1 MESPPKRSIP
11 GLGAIFLVVF
21 LDILGFSLV
30 LPFLAQEARDNFHT
44 TELVGTLLGGSYSLM
59 QFLFV
64 PVWGRVSDGV
74 GRRPVLV
81 WSVLATAVGMSCL
94 GLGLL
99 YAHSVAWLFVAR
111 AASGIATANLGTASA
126 YIADVTKPEERS
138 RGMGLIGMAF
148 GLGFILGPVLGSQ
161 AFKHF
166 GLAGPGVVA
175 AVICAINF
183 VLGCIIL
190 PETRKK
196 DAAPPKK
203 GQRQG
208 QIRQTLIIVV
218 ESLPSLLRGNR
229 IKLIRHVL
237 AMKEVGFLIGIYFLG
252 TFAFTSFESTLPLLL
267 NAKLGFDEEHVG
279 YVFAFCG
286 IMAAMVQGGG
296 IGRLVKS
303 FGERRLIGASLIVV
317 AISLVLMPLANTLAT
332 LLGALAVFAI
342 GSGINRAPT
351 MGLIS
356 QLSPA
361 DEQGTTLGVAQSAG
375 TLARVLGPTVATTL
389 YDLWLPAP
397 YLACATIALLA
408 GLLAAL
414 RLMGSTAKSPSA

>member
-1 MESPPKRSIP
+1 MRSGSP
-11 GLGAIFLVVF
+11 LLVIFLTVF
-21 LDILGFSLV
+21 IDLIGFGIC
-30 LPFLAQEARDNFHT
+30 LP
-44 TELVGTLLGGSYSLM
+44 LLPKYAERYGAHGWKIGAAMGVYSLM
-59 QFLFV
+59 QLVFA
-64 PVWGRVSDGV
+64 PWWGQLSDRI
-74 GRRPVLV
+74 GRRPVLLV
-81 WSVLATAVGMSCL
+81 SNFGSIVAYGLFGLSAQFVGETGFWILVGSRVFAGICGANL
-94 GLGLL
+94 
-99 YAHSVAWLFVAR
+99 SVA
-111 AASGIATANLGTASA
+111 SA
-126 YIADVTKPEERS
+126 FIADVTTPEKRS
-138 RGMGLIGMAF
+138 KGMGLIGMAF

-166 GLAGPGVVA
+166 GLAGPGAVA

-196 DAAPPKK
+196 DAAPPV
-203 GQRQG
+203 QRPRLEQ
-208 QIRQTLIIVV
+208 
-218 ESLPSLLRGNR
+218 
-229 IKLIRHVL
+229 IRHVL

-252 TFAFTSFESTLPLLL
+252 TFAFTAFESTLPLLL
-267 NAKLGFDEEHVG
+267 DAKLKFDEEHVG

-317 AISLVLMPLANTLAT
+317 AVSLVLMPLANTLAT

-342 GSGINRAPT
+342 GSGVNRAPT

-356 QLSPA
+356 QLSPT

-397 YLACATIALLA
+397 YLACATVALLA

-414 RLMGSTAKSPSA
+414 RLMGSTAKTPSA

>member
-1 MESPPKRSIP
+1 MRSGSP
-11 GLGAIFLVVF
+11 LLVIFLTVF
-21 LDILGFSLV
+21 IDLIGFGIC
-30 LPFLAQEARDNFHT
+30 LPLLPKYAERYGAQGWKIGAAMG
-44 TELVGTLLGGSYSLM
+44 VYSLM
-59 QFLFV
+59 QLVFA
-64 PVWGRVSDGV
+64 PWWGQLSDRI
-74 GRRPVLV
+74 GRRPVLLV
-81 WSVLATAVGMSCL
+81 SNFGSIVAYGLFGLSAQFVGETGFWILVGSRVFAGICGANL
-94 GLGLL
+94 
-99 YAHSVAWLFVAR
+99 SVA
-111 AASGIATANLGTASA
+111 SA
-126 YIADVTKPEERS
+126 FIADVTTPEKRS
-138 RGMGLIGMAF
+138 KGMGLIGMAF

-196 DAAPPKK
+196 DAAPPI
-203 GQRQG
+203 QRPRLEQ
-208 QIRQTLIIVV
+208 
-218 ESLPSLLRGNR
+218 
-229 IKLIRHVL
+229 IRHVL

-267 NAKLGFDEEHVG
+267 NAKLSFDEEHVG

>member
-1 MESPPKRSIP
+1 MRSGSP
-11 GLGAIFLVVF
+11 LLVIFLTVF
-21 LDILGFSLV
+21 IDLIGFGIC
-30 LPFLAQEARDNFHT
+30 LPLLPKYAERYGAQGWKIGAAMG
-44 TELVGTLLGGSYSLM
+44 VYSLM
-59 QFLFV
+59 QLVFA
-64 PVWGRVSDGV
+64 PWWGQLSDRI
-74 GRRPVLV
+74 GRRPVLLV
-81 WSVLATAVGMSCL
+81 SNFGSIVAYGLFGLSAQFVGETGFWILVGSRVFAGICGANL
-94 GLGLL
+94 
-99 YAHSVAWLFVAR
+99 SVA
-111 AASGIATANLGTASA
+111 SA
-126 YIADVTKPEERS
+126 FIADVTTPEKRS
-138 RGMGLIGMAF
+138 KGMGLIGMAF

-196 DAAPPKK
+196 DAAPPVRRPRFE
-203 GQRQG
+203 Q
-208 QIRQTLIIVV
+208 
-218 ESLPSLLRGNR
+218 
-229 IKLIRHVL
+229 IRHVL

-252 TFAFTSFESTLPLLL
+252 TFAFTAFESTLPLLL
-267 NAKLGFDEEHVG
+267 DAKLKFDEEHVG

-303 FGERRLIGASLIVV
+303 FGERRLIGTSLIVV
-317 AISLVLMPLANTLAT
+317 AISLVLMPLANTLPT

>member
-1 MESPPKRSIP
+1 MRSGSP
-11 GLGAIFLVVF
+11 LLVIFLTVF
-21 LDILGFSLV
+21 IDLIGFGIC
-30 LPFLAQEARDNFHT
+30 LPLLPKYAERYGAQGWKIGAAMG
-44 TELVGTLLGGSYSLM
+44 VYSLM
-59 QFLFV
+59 QLVFA
-64 PVWGRVSDGV
+64 PWWGQLSDRI
-74 GRRPVLV
+74 GRRPVLLV
-81 WSVLATAVGMSCL
+81 SNFGSIVAYGLFGLSAQFVGETGFWILVGSRVFAGICGANL
-94 GLGLL
+94 
-99 YAHSVAWLFVAR
+99 SVA
-111 AASGIATANLGTASA
+111 SA
-126 YIADVTKPEERS
+126 FIADVTTPEKRS
-138 RGMGLIGMAF
+138 KGMGLIGMAF

-196 DAAPPKK
+196 DAAPPI
-203 GQRQG
+203 QRPRLEQ
-208 QIRQTLIIVV
+208 
-218 ESLPSLLRGNR
+218 
-229 IKLIRHVL
+229 IRHVL

-252 TFAFTSFESTLPLLL
+252 TFAFTAFESTLPLLL
-267 NAKLGFDEEHVG
+267 DAKLKFDEEHVG

>member
-1 MESPPKRSIP
+1 MRSGSP
-11 GLGAIFLVVF
+11 LLVIFLTVF
-21 LDILGFSLV
+21 IDLIGFGIC
-30 LPFLAQEARDNFHT
+30 LPLLPKYAERYGAQGWKIGAAMG
-44 TELVGTLLGGSYSLM
+44 VYSLM
-59 QFLFV
+59 QLVFA
-64 PVWGRVSDGV
+64 PWWGQLSDRI
-74 GRRPVLV
+74 GRRPVLLV
-81 WSVLATAVGMSCL
+81 SNFGSIVAYGLFGLSAQFVGETGFWILVGSRVFAGICGANL
-94 GLGLL
+94 
-99 YAHSVAWLFVAR
+99 SVA
-111 AASGIATANLGTASA
+111 SA
-126 YIADVTKPEERS
+126 FIADVTTPEKRS
-138 RGMGLIGMAF
+138 KGMGLIGMAF

-183 VLGCIIL
+183 LLGCIIL

-196 DAAPPKK
+196 DAAPPI
-203 GQRQG
+203 QRPRLEQ
-208 QIRQTLIIVV
+208 
-218 ESLPSLLRGNR
+218 
-229 IKLIRHVL
+229 IRHVL

-252 TFAFTSFESTLPLLL
+252 TFAFTAFESTLPLLL
-267 NAKLGFDEEHVG
+267 DAKLKFDEEHVG

-397 YLACATIALLA
+397 YLACDTIALLA

>member
-1 MESPPKRSIP
+1 MRSGSP
-11 GLGAIFLVVF
+11 LLVIFLTVF
-21 LDILGFSLV
+21 IDLIGFGIC
-30 LPFLAQEARDNFHT
+30 LPLLPKYAERYGAQGWQIGAAMG
-44 TELVGTLLGGSYSLM
+44 VYSLM
-59 QFLFV
+59 QLVFA
-64 PVWGRVSDGV
+64 PWWGQLSDRI
-74 GRRPVLV
+74 GRRPVLLV
-81 WSVLATAVGMSCL
+81 SNFGSIVAYGLFGLSAHFVGETGFWILVGSRVFAGICGANL
-94 GLGLL
+94 
-99 YAHSVAWLFVAR
+99 SVA
-111 AASGIATANLGTASA
+111 SA
-126 YIADVTKPEERS
+126 FIADVTTPEKRS
-138 RGMGLIGMAF
+138 KGMGLIGMAF

-166 GLAGPGVVA
+166 GLAGPGLVA
-175 AVICAINF
+175 AVICATNF
-183 VLGCIIL
+183 ALGCIIL

-196 DAAPPKK
+196 DATPPVRRPRLE
-203 GQRQG
+203 Q
-208 QIRQTLIIVV
+208 
-218 ESLPSLLRGNR
+218 
-229 IKLIRHVL
+229 IRHVL

-252 TFAFTSFESTLPLLL
+252 TFAFTAFESTLPLLL
-267 NAKLGFDEEHVG
+267 DAKLRFDEEHVG

-317 AISLVLMPLANTLAT
+317 AVSLVLMPLANTLAT

>member
-1 MESPPKRSIP
+1 MRSGSP
-11 GLGAIFLVVF
+11 LLVIFLTVF
-21 LDILGFSLV
+21 IDLIGFGIC
-30 LPFLAQEARDNFHT
+30 LP
-44 TELVGTLLGGSYSLM
+44 LLPKYAERYGAHGWKIGAAMGVYSLM
-59 QFLFV
+59 QLVFA
-64 PVWGRVSDGV
+64 PWWGQLSDRI
-74 GRRPVLV
+74 GRRPVLLV
-81 WSVLATAVGMSCL
+81 SNFGSIVAYGLFGLSAQFVGETGFWILVGSRVFAGICGANL
-94 GLGLL
+94 
-99 YAHSVAWLFVAR
+99 SVA
-111 AASGIATANLGTASA
+111 SA
-126 YIADVTKPEERS
+126 FIADVTTPEKRS
-138 RGMGLIGMAF
+138 KGMGLIGMAF

-196 DAAPPKK
+196 DAAPPVRRPRFE
-203 GQRQG
+203 Q
-208 QIRQTLIIVV
+208 
-218 ESLPSLLRGNR
+218 
-229 IKLIRHVL
+229 IRHVL

-252 TFAFTSFESTLPLLL
+252 TFAFTAFESTLPLLL
-267 NAKLGFDEEHVG
+267 DAKLKFDEEHVG

-414 RLMGSTAKSPSA
+414 RLMGSTAKPPSA

>member
-1 MESPPKRSIP
+1 
-11 GLGAIFLVVF
+11 LVIFLTVF
-21 LDILGFSLV
+21 IDLIGFGIC
-30 LPFLAQEARDNFHT
+30 LPLLPKYAERYGAQGWKIGAAMG
-44 TELVGTLLGGSYSLM
+44 VYSLM
-59 QFLFV
+59 QLVFA
-64 PVWGRVSDGV
+64 PWWGQLSDRI
-74 GRRPVLV
+74 GRRPVLLV
-81 WSVLATAVGMSCL
+81 SNFGSIVAYGLFGLSAQFVGETGFWILVGSRVFAGICGANL
-94 GLGLL
+94 
-99 YAHSVAWLFVAR
+99 SVA
-111 AASGIATANLGTASA
+111 SA
-126 YIADVTKPEERS
+126 FIADVTTPEKRS
-138 RGMGLIGMAF
+138 KGMGLIGMAF

-190 PETRKK
+190 PETQKK
-196 DAAPPKK
+196 DAAPPVRRPRFE
-203 GQRQG
+203 Q
-208 QIRQTLIIVV
+208 
-218 ESLPSLLRGNR
+218 
-229 IKLIRHVL
+229 IRHVL

-252 TFAFTSFESTLPLLL
+252 TFAFTAFESTLPLLL
-267 NAKLGFDEEHVG
+267 DAKLKFDEEHVG

-389 YDLWLPAP
+389 YDVWLPAP

>member
-1 MESPPKRSIP
+1 MRSGSP
-11 GLGAIFLVVF
+11 LLVIFLTVF
-21 LDILGFSLV
+21 IDLIGFGIC
-30 LPFLAQEARDNFHT
+30 LPLLPKYAERYGAQGWQIGAAMG
-44 TELVGTLLGGSYSLM
+44 VYSLM
-59 QFLFV
+59 QLVFA
-64 PVWGRVSDGV
+64 PWWGQLSDRI
-74 GRRPVLV
+74 GRRPVLLV
-81 WSVLATAVGMSCL
+81 SNFGSIIAYGLFGLSARYIGDTGFWILVGSRVFAGICGANL
-94 GLGLL
+94 
-99 YAHSVAWLFVAR
+99 SVA
-111 AASGIATANLGTASA
+111 SA
-126 YIADVTKPEERS
+126 FIADVTTPEKRS
-138 RGMGLIGMAF
+138 KGMGLIGMAF

-166 GLAGPGVVA
+166 GLAGPGAVA
-175 AVICAINF
+175 AAICALNF
-183 VLGCIIL
+183 LLGCFIL
-190 PETRKK
+190 PETRKTEV
-196 DAAPPKK
+196 APTPRRPRLA
-203 GQRQG
+203 QLRHV
-208 QIRQTLIIVV
+208 LIVV
-218 ESLPSLLRGNR
+218 IESLPSLLRGNR

-237 AMKEVGFLIGIYFLG
+237 AMKEVGFLVGIYFLG
-252 TFAFTSFESTLPLLL
+252 TFAFTAFESTLPLLL
-267 NAKLGFDEEHVG
+267 DAKLRFDEEHVG

-317 AISLVLMPLANTLAT
+317 AISLLLMPLANSLLT
-332 LLGALAVFAI
+332 LLLALAVFAI

-356 QLSPA
+356 QLSPP
-361 DEQGTTLGVAQSAG
+361 DEQGTTLGIAQSAG

-414 RLMGSTAKSPSA
+414 RLMGSTEKAPTP

>member
-1 MESPPKRSIP
+1 
-11 GLGAIFLVVF
+11 
-21 LDILGFSLV
+21 
-30 LPFLAQEARDNFHT
+30 
-44 TELVGTLLGGSYSLM
+44 
-59 QFLFV
+59 
-64 PVWGRVSDGV
+64 
-74 GRRPVLV
+74 
-81 WSVLATAVGMSCL
+81 
-94 GLGLL
+94 
-99 YAHSVAWLFVAR
+99 
-111 AASGIATANLGTASA
+111 
-126 YIADVTKPEERS
+126 
-138 RGMGLIGMAF
+138 
-148 GLGFILGPVLGSQ
+148 
-161 AFKHF
+161 
-166 GLAGPGVVA
+166 VA

-183 VLGCIIL
+183 LLGCFIL

-196 DAAPPKK
+196 DAALSAEQP
-203 GQRQG
+203 RLER
-208 QIRQTLIIVV
+208 IRHTLIIVLKTV
-218 ESLPSLLRGNR
+218 PSLLRGNR

-237 AMKEVGFLIGIYFLG
+237 GMKEVGFLIGIYFLG
-252 TFAFTSFESTLPLLL
+252 TFAFTAFESTLPLLL
-267 NAKLGFDEEHVG
+267 DTKLHYDEEHVG

-303 FGERRLIGASLIVV
+303 FGERRLIGASLLVV
-317 AISLVLMPLANTLAT
+317 AVSLVLMPLANSLPTMLA
-332 LLGALAVFAI
+332 ALAVFAI

-361 DEQGTTLGVAQSAG
+361 DEQGTTLGIAQSAG

-408 GLLAAL
+408 GLLAVL

>member
-1 MESPPKRSIP
+1 
-11 GLGAIFLVVF
+11 LVIFLTVF
-21 LDILGFSLV
+21 IDLIGFGIC
-30 LPFLAQEARDNFHT
+30 LPLLPKYAERYGAQGWKIGAAMG
-44 TELVGTLLGGSYSLM
+44 VYSLM
-59 QFLFV
+59 QLVFA
-64 PVWGRVSDGV
+64 PWWGQLSDRI
-74 GRRPVLV
+74 GRRPVLLV
-81 WSVLATAVGMSCL
+81 SNFGSIVAYGLFGLSAQFVGETGFWILVGSRVFAGICGANL
-94 GLGLL
+94 
-99 YAHSVAWLFVAR
+99 SVA
-111 AASGIATANLGTASA
+111 SA
-126 YIADVTKPEERS
+126 FIADVTTPEKRS
-138 RGMGLIGMAF
+138 KGMGLIGMAF

-196 DAAPPKK
+196 DAAPPVRRPRFE
-203 GQRQG
+203 Q
-208 QIRQTLIIVV
+208 
-218 ESLPSLLRGNR
+218 
-229 IKLIRHVL
+229 IRHVL

-252 TFAFTSFESTLPLLL
+252 TFAFTAFESTLPLLL
-267 NAKLGFDEEHVG
+267 DAKLKFDEEHVG

-317 AISLVLMPLANTLAT
+317 AVSLVLMPLANTLAT

>member
-1 MESPPKRSIP
+1 MRSGSP
-11 GLGAIFLVVF
+11 LLVIFLTVF
-21 LDILGFSLV
+21 IDLIGFGIC
-30 LPFLAQEARDNFHT
+30 LPLLPKYAERYGAQGWKIGAAMG
-44 TELVGTLLGGSYSLM
+44 VYSLM
-59 QFLFV
+59 QLVFA
-64 PVWGRVSDGV
+64 PWWGQLSDRI
-74 GRRPVLV
+74 GRRPVLLV
-81 WSVLATAVGMSCL
+81 SNFGSIVAYGLFGLSAQFVGETGFWILVGSRVFAGICGANL
-94 GLGLL
+94 
-99 YAHSVAWLFVAR
+99 SVA
-111 AASGIATANLGTASA
+111 SA
-126 YIADVTKPEERS
+126 FIADVTTPEKRS
-138 RGMGLIGMAF
+138 KGMGLIGMAF

-166 GLAGPGVVA
+166 GLVGPGVVA

-183 VLGCIIL
+183 LLGCIIL

-196 DAAPPKK
+196 DAAPPI
-203 GQRQG
+203 QRPRLEQ
-208 QIRQTLIIVV
+208 
-218 ESLPSLLRGNR
+218 
-229 IKLIRHVL
+229 IRHVL

-252 TFAFTSFESTLPLLL
+252 TFAFTAFESTLPLLL
-267 NAKLGFDEEHVG
+267 DAKLKFDEEHVG

>member
-1 MESPPKRSIP
+1 MRSGSP
-11 GLGAIFLVVF
+11 LLVIFLTVF
-21 LDILGFSLV
+21 IDLIGFGIC
-30 LPFLAQEARDNFHT
+30 LPLLPKYAERYGAQGWKIGAAMG
-44 TELVGTLLGGSYSLM
+44 VYSLM
-59 QFLFV
+59 QLVFA
-64 PVWGRVSDGV
+64 PWWGQLSDRI
-74 GRRPVLV
+74 GRRPVLLV
-81 WSVLATAVGMSCL
+81 SNFGSIVAYGLFGLSAQFVGETGFWILVGSRVFAGICGANL
-94 GLGLL
+94 
-99 YAHSVAWLFVAR
+99 SVA
-111 AASGIATANLGTASA
+111 SA
-126 YIADVTKPEERS
+126 FIADVTTPEKRS
-138 RGMGLIGMAF
+138 KGMGLIGMAF

-196 DAAPPKK
+196 DAAPPVRRPRFE
-203 GQRQG
+203 Q
-208 QIRQTLIIVV
+208 
-218 ESLPSLLRGNR
+218 
-229 IKLIRHVL
+229 IRHVL

-252 TFAFTSFESTLPLLL
+252 TFAFTAFESTLPLLL
-267 NAKLGFDEEHVG
+267 DAKLKFDEEHVG

-356 QLSPA
+356 QLSPT

>member
-1 MESPPKRSIP
+1 MKSGSP
-11 GLGAIFLVVF
+11 LLVIFLTVF
-21 LDILGFSLV
+21 IDLIGFGIC
-30 LPFLAQEARDNFHT
+30 LPLLPKYAERYGAQGWQIGAAMG
-44 TELVGTLLGGSYSLM
+44 VYSLM
-59 QFLFV
+59 QLVFA
-64 PVWGRVSDGV
+64 PWWGQLSDRI
-74 GRRPVLV
+74 GRRPVLLV
-81 WSVLATAVGMSCL
+81 SNFGSIIAY
-94 GLGLL
+94 GLFGL
-99 YAHSVAWLFVAR
+99 S
-111 AASGIATANLGTASA
+111 ASYIGDTGFWILIGSRIFAGICGANLSVASA
-126 YIADVTKPEERS
+126 YIADVTTPDKRS
-138 RGMGLIGMAF
+138 KGMGLIGMAF
-148 GLGFILGPVLGSQ
+148 GLGFILGPVIGSQ

-166 GLAGPGVVA
+166 GLAGPGAVA

-183 VLGCIIL
+183 LLGCFIL

-196 DAAPPKK
+196 DAAPA
-203 GQRQG
+203 
-208 QIRQTLIIVV
+208 IRRPRFAQ
-218 ESLPSLLRGNR
+218 
-229 IKLIRHVL
+229 IRHVL

-252 TFAFTSFESTLPLLL
+252 TFAFTAFESTLPLLL
-267 NAKLGFDEEHVG
+267 DAKLRFDEEHVG

-303 FGERRLIGASLIVV
+303 FGERRLIGASLLVV
-317 AISLVLMPLANTLAT
+317 AVSLVLMPLANSLTTMLA
-332 LLGALAVFAI
+332 ALAVFAI

-397 YLACATIALLA
+397 YLACATVALLA
-408 GLLAAL
+408 GLLAVL

>member
-1 MESPPKRSIP
+1 MRSGSP
-11 GLGAIFLVVF
+11 LLVIFLTVF
-21 LDILGFSLV
+21 IDLIGFGIC
-30 LPFLAQEARDNFHT
+30 LPLLPKYAERYGAQGWKIGAAMG
-44 TELVGTLLGGSYSLM
+44 VYSLM
-59 QFLFV
+59 QLVFA
-64 PVWGRVSDGV
+64 PWWGQLSDRI
-74 GRRPVLV
+74 GRRPVLLV
-81 WSVLATAVGMSCL
+81 SNFGSIVAYGLFGLSAQFVGETGFWILVGSRVFAGICGVNL
-94 GLGLL
+94 
-99 YAHSVAWLFVAR
+99 SVA
-111 AASGIATANLGTASA
+111 SA
-126 YIADVTKPEERS
+126 FIADVTTPEKRS
-138 RGMGLIGMAF
+138 KGMGLIGMAF

-196 DAAPPKK
+196 DAAPPVRRPRLE
-203 GQRQG
+203 Q
-208 QIRQTLIIVV
+208 
-218 ESLPSLLRGNR
+218 
-229 IKLIRHVL
+229 IRHVL

-252 TFAFTSFESTLPLLL
+252 TFAFTAFESTLPLLL
-267 NAKLGFDEEHVG
+267 DAKLKFDEEHVG

-303 FGERRLIGASLIVV
+303 FGERRLIGTSLIVV

-389 YDLWLPAP
+389 YDVWLPAP